1 MVKKTQAEI
10 LNDVLSELQEIKK
23 GLPNGEIALIQKSL
37 EDLEEGQKSLRSEIR
52 TIQKRLFN
60 PDNGLIVEVNKNTE
74 FKVENQKNI
83 KDVEGLMSWKSNVTK
98 ALWVIYSAIIGVI
111 LVTIIISI
119 ILGKIVCYFAHQRKN
134 NK

>member
-23 GLPNGEIALIQKSL
+23 GLPNGEIVLIQKSL

-111 LVTIIISI
+111 IKL
-119 ILGKIVCYFAHQRKN
+119 LFWN
-134 NK
+134 

>member
-37 EDLEEGQKSLRSEIR
+37 EDLEEGQKSLRSEIG

-111 LVTIIISI
+111 IKL
-119 ILGKIVCYFAHQRKN
+119 LFWN
-134 NK
+134 